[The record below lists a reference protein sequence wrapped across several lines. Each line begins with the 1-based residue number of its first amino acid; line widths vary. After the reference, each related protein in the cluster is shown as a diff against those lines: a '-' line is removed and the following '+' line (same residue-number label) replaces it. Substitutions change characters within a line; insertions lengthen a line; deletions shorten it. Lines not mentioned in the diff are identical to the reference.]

1 MDPVAAAPQSD
12 VDAPKSQCSEHV
24 LKAIYGDVGDK
35 KAEYEKSL
43 KR

>member
-1 MDPVAAAPQSD
+1 MQPVSATPQND
-12 VDAPKSQCSEHV
+12 VDAPKSQCSEQV